1 MPRCDSYMFDLV
13 HVRSV
18 LIMLNKLLVLAESLI
33 LANDLRDE
41 GFTVVSAHPGFANTS
56 MGRNVKKATEGVRDP
71 VRSSQETVADMM
83 KIITS
88 LTPDDNGK
96 YLLYDGTEM
105 PW

>member
-1 MPRCDSYMFDLV
+1 M
-13 HVRSV
+13 
-18 LIMLNKLLVLAESLI
+18 I

-71 VRSSQETVADMM
+71 VRSSQETVGDMM
-83 KIITS
+83 KIITG
-88 LTPDDNGK
+88 LTPADNGK